1 MSTTSKAPEKIQNPK
16 ASQGDSPG
24 QSPACGPGLAG
35 SLSELALGQ
44 SHVSRGAQG
53 SLQLGCLVATKAG
66 VAVEG
71 RPEGAGGFAPS
82 ASTLAMASFLPL
94 GTGQCQTLPGHD
106 ATALSGGRG
115 SRAGERMEM
124 SSAPAQDKPV
134 APASCLRSKGPR
146 GAGPSGRVAVAWPGR
161 AVRGASWASLPGL
174 PGDLRP
180 PRAQTAPCSS
190 SLLFRGSSSH
200 VAGSTSPSSFWR
212 KRGGQANVFET
223 SPVGNGFCSV
233 IMLE

>member
-16 ASQGDSPG
+16 ASRGDSPG

-134 APASCLRSKGPR
+134 APASCLGRKGPQGSRPLGSR
-146 GAGPSGRVAVAWPGR
+146 GRRLAWPRREGCILGIPSR
-161 AVRGASWASLPGL
+161 S
-174 PGDLRP
+174 
-180 PRAQTAPCSS
+180 PRALPHPKGTNR
-190 SLLFRGSSSH
+190 SL
-200 VAGSTSPSSFWR
+200 
-212 KRGGQANVFET
+212 
-223 SPVGNGFCSV
+223 
-233 IMLE
+233 